1 MFNLG
6 MTRLDE
12 CIHPRMFRFGG
23 LFNPGMP
30 DNNHD
35 LIPGP
40 VQRHHNRGA
49 KIEDLVSP
57 FMNIFY

>member
-6 MTRLDE
+6 MTRLAE
-12 CIHPRMFRFGG
+12 CIH
-23 LFNPGMP
+23 PGMP

-49 KIEDLVSP
+49 KIEDLISP